1 MILQRRAHP
10 LKKRP
15 ASLKKAGQR
24 RWWDSSLPV
33 MLHSANSK
41 FELTGK
47 GCQAVLFNDH
57 AQNSIC
63 NYIHGFNVENGQ
75 RVVTFTDHI
84 DWLRDEQLVLIRHF
98 S

>member
-33 MLHSANSK
+33 MPHSANSK

-47 GCQAVLFNDH
+47 GCQAVL
-57 AQNSIC
+57 
-63 NYIHGFNVENGQ
+63 FNVENGQ